1 MKVIYT
7 VGISASGKTTWADQF
22 VAEKSKIGE
31 HWTVISRDDFR
42 KNLLVEKTNGECRE
56 LVWSKWN
63 WRWESEITEGVEKY
77 ISWLISYSQM
87 DGFIIADTNLNVKR
101 LNAHKS
107 KMIRD
112 YGVDPKDIE
121 VKYFPITIEEAWARD
136 AARKNG
142 VGHSVIAKQMEQWNE
157 MMKSIGAKSQYYSNP
172 DLPSVVLCDI
182 DGTLAHMNDKRKPF
196 EWSKVGLDDIDNL
209 VREIVVGLAGR
220 VDVVLMSGR
229 DEVCRPETEEWIKT
243 HKIPYSA
250 LYMRSKN
257 DMRKDVVVKEELFWK
272 HVAPFY
278 NVVGVID
285 DRPSVCRMW
294 RNLGF
299 KVMQVGNPYIEF

>member
-7 VGISASGKTTWADQF
+7 VGISASGKTTWANQF

-31 HWTVISRDDFR
+31 QWAIVSRDDFR

-63 WRWESEITEGVEKY
+63 WKWESEITEGVEKY
-77 ISWLISYSQM
+77 ISWLVSYSQM

-107 KMIRD
+107 KMIWD
-112 YGVDPKDIE
+112 YGIDPKDIE

-157 MMKSIGAKSQYYSNP
+157 MMKPFVAMFRHHPN
-172 DLPSVVLCDI
+172 LPSVVLCDI
-182 DGTLAHMNDKRKPF
+182 DGTLAHMNGKRKPF
-196 EWSKVGLDDIDNL
+196 EWSKVGLDDVDNL

-220 VDVVLMSGR
+220 VDIVLMSGR
-229 DEVCRPETEEWIKT
+229 DEVCRPETEEWINT
-243 HKIPYSA
+243 HKIPYSE
-250 LYMRSKN
+250 LHMRSNN

-272 HVAPFY
+272 HVAPFF

-294 RNLGF
+294 RNLGL

>member
-7 VGISASGKTTWADQF
+7 VGISASGKTTWANQF

-31 HWTVISRDDFR
+31 HWAIVSRDDFR

-63 WRWESEITEGVEKY
+63 WKWESEITEGVEKY
-77 ISWLISYSQM
+77 ISWLVSYSQM

-101 LNAHKS
+101 LNAHKT
-107 KMIRD
+107 KMIWD
-112 YGVDPKDIE
+112 YGIEPTDIE
-121 VKYFPITIEEAWARD
+121 IKYFPITIEEAWARD

-142 VGHSVIAKQMEQWNE
+142 VGCSVIAKQMEQWNE
-157 MMKSIGAKSQYYSNP
+157 MMKPFVAMPRPNP
-172 DLPSVVLCDI
+172 NLPSVVLCDI

-196 EWSKVGLDDIDNL
+196 EWSKVGLDDVDSF
-209 VREIVVGLAGR
+209 VREIVIGLSGR
-220 VDVVLMSGR
+220 VDIVLMSGR
-229 DEVCRPETEEWIKT
+229 DEVCRPETEEWINT

-250 LYMRSKN
+250 LYMRSNN

-294 RNLGF
+294 RNLGL